1 MKRSTVSNLENAAEA
16 ASAYV
21 HRAQTRVIYGDT
33 DNMGMAYHANY
44 FRWFEIGRSE
54 YFRSLGLSY
63 KDIEN
68 RGLQLPVSE
77 AFCKFIT
84 PARYDDLLI
93 IETILDRSVRGGVRF
108 EYRLTDETG
117 GKLMARGYTKHAC
130 VNPEGK
136 VIRPPA
142 FLWEVLKE

>member
-1 MKRSTVSNLENAAEA
+1 MKRSNDSNPKKDDPSISPYAHLA
-16 ASAYV
+16 
-21 HRAQTRVIYGDT
+21 HTRVIYGDT

-68 RGLQLPVSE
+68 RGVQLPVSE

-84 PARYDDLLI
+84 PARYDDLLT

-108 EYRLTDETG
+108 EYRLMDEAG
-117 GKLMARGYTKHAC
+117 EKLMAKGYTKHAC